1 MNCSIAW
8 SPTGSAEHRGVEVI
22 RRRAVMMAAGRRFM
36 KVSFQV
42 FKSHMKSWTNL
53 CEEAAA
59 FASEKGKE
67 RLINLSV
74 SADSGQGIIVVWYWD

>member
-1 MNCSIAW
+1 
-8 SPTGSAEHRGVEVI
+8 
-22 RRRAVMMAAGRRFM
+22 M
-36 KVSFQV
+36 KVSLPV

-53 CEEAAA
+53 CEEEAA

-67 RLINLSV
+67 RLINVSV

>member
-1 MNCSIAW
+1 
-8 SPTGSAEHRGVEVI
+8 
-22 RRRAVMMAAGRRFM
+22 M

-53 CEEAAA
+53 CKEAAA

-67 RLINLSV
+67 RLINVSV

>member
-1 MNCSIAW
+1 
-8 SPTGSAEHRGVEVI
+8 
-22 RRRAVMMAAGRRFM
+22 M

-42 FKSHMKSWTNL
+42 FKSHMKSWTDL

-67 RLINLSV
+67 RLINVSV